1 MTALKTIPGSR
12 GAADAFALGMTSGGR
27 GLA

>member
-1 MTALKTIPGSR
+1 MTALKTIHGSR
-12 GAADAFALGMTSGGR
+12 GAAGALAIGMTSGGR